1 LRPPEGRAEPPGEEE
16 LQRFDSS
23 GAANGYSYH
32 ANGELKSMKLPS
44 GRQID
49 YGITTG
55 GRIGSVT
62 GTLNPVP
69 VTCASAVSYAAHGAA
84 TVIESIPPRGAGG
97 RMKAMKNAA
106 RSNGRLELPLPGSPP
121 SPLGRKLMRLRKKI
135 EASGVKLLTRAE
147 VDREVLRRRGL
158 A

>member
-1 LRPPEGRAEPPGEEE
+1 
-16 LQRFDSS
+16 
-23 GAANGYSYH
+23 
-32 ANGELKSMKLPS
+32 
-44 GRQID
+44 
-49 YGITTG
+49 
-55 GRIGSVT
+55 
-62 GTLNPVP
+62 
-69 VTCASAVSYAAHGAA
+69 
-84 TVIESIPPRGAGG
+84 
-97 RMKAMKNAA
+97 MKAMKNAA